1 MGISVFVIE
10 KLCVMIRLVSTETIQ
25 PSITQPTVP
34 VRKYVRRP
42 YFWIGVFVQV
52 VIESIMVFCRPQLF
66 PVFSSFQEK
75 TGLSYYLIFE
85 IVGILCL
92 VILIFCFNKKD
103 ITLQQDSL
111 IRGHKMQAIG
121 KMFLGLF
128 LGYFIATALLLVFSM
143 LGLFI
148 KCILLNTC

>member
-1 MGISVFVIE
+1 
-10 KLCVMIRLVSTETIQ
+10 
-25 PSITQPTVP
+25 
-34 VRKYVRRP
+34 
-42 YFWIGVFVQV
+42 
-52 VIESIMVFCRPQLF
+52 MVFCRPQLF